1 MVEFSEGADSTR
13 LRKYFKQ
20 ADDKLK
26 NCQIIYIII
35 QLEKDS
41 GSYCDLGCRTK
52 LVVVCV
58 PFGLVA
64 SARNSFRK
72 FNHFVIV
79 PGSVSKGDTHNL
91 SITKQ

>member
-1 MVEFSEGADSTR
+1 MLTQFSNRKIMCVSFGHWARHYDNMVEFSEGADSTR

-41 GSYCDLGCRTK
+41 GSYCDLGCRT
-52 LVVVCV
+52 
-58 PFGLVA
+58 
-64 SARNSFRK
+64 
-72 FNHFVIV
+72 
-79 PGSVSKGDTHNL
+79 
-91 SITKQ
+91 

>member
-1 MVEFSEGADSTR
+1 MLTQFSLCKVI
-13 LRKYFKQ
+13 LRGLENI
-20 ADDKLK
+20 LK
-26 NCQIIYIII
+26 NCQIIYILIR
-35 QLEKDS
+35 LWKDS

-72 FNHFVIV
+72 FHHFVIV

-91 SITKQ
+91 SITKH